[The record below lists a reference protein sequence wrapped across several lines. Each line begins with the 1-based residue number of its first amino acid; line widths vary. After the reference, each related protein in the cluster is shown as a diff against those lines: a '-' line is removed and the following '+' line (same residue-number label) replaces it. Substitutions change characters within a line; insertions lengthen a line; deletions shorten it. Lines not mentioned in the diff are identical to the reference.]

1 MFQQQLYAIADVFG
15 ATRSPRVGDQQV
27 GARLTDVVPSP
38 PARRVVRGA
47 SAPSVSSGHPNPT
60 TLVAWKF
67 PDAPPDTPAA
77 RPDVS
82 GFAGYDRARVH
93 CPTTYFS
100 TTYPTTY
107 FSKDFTLRA
116 ARQSLLLR
124 PHEYRREVQ
133 KATLLISPRSGFS
146 DFRTAFSFVLT
157 STG

>member
-15 ATRSPRVGDQQV
+15 ATRSPKVGDQQV

-82 GFAGYDRARVH
+82 GFAGYVRKIHFFFVS
-93 CPTTYFS
+93 C
-100 TTYPTTY
+100 
-107 FSKDFTLRA
+107 
-116 ARQSLLLR
+116 LR
-124 PHEYRREVQ
+124 PINDSWRGRCMANRWSINSTLYRNGFIPISPFYRR
-133 KATLLISPRSGFS
+133 
-146 DFRTAFSFVLT
+146 
-157 STG
+157 